1 MTKAVRLREEAEI
14 ELAAAAEWNELQR
27 SGLGHEFLD
36 QVAAA
41 LDAIRSGPFSFPE
54 VHRGARRARR
64 ALIKRFP
71 FSIFYL
77 IDTNDIVVIA
87 VMHASRHP
95 MKWQD
100 RT

>member
-1 MTKAVRLREEAEI
+1 MTKAVRLTEEAEI
-14 ELAAAAEWNELQR
+14 ELAAAAEWYELQR

-41 LDAIRSGPFSFPE
+41 LDAIRSGPFSFPA
-54 VHRGARRARR
+54 VHRGARR